1 MGFTNLKRGSQ
12 GNEVKKVQQWL
23 VDNGY
28 NVGKTGVDG
37 KLGPNTESAIMQA
50 QSDNGWKVD
59 GIVGQE
65 TWSGMFTP
73 KTVETHIAKRKF
85 IMIIVCHST
94 KQSFSAT
101 EHFIINL
108 LLAII
113 TALNKNRVVIYFN
126 NTAAFKVTVIVE
138 ALH

>member
-73 KTVETHIAKRKF
+73 KTVE
-85 IMIIVCHST
+85 SG
-94 KQSFSAT
+94 
-101 EHFIINL
+101 
-108 LLAII
+108 
-113 TALNKNRVVIYFN
+113 
-126 NTAAFKVTVIVE
+126 KVTPTTQDTNFKYRQYGK
-138 ALH
+138 